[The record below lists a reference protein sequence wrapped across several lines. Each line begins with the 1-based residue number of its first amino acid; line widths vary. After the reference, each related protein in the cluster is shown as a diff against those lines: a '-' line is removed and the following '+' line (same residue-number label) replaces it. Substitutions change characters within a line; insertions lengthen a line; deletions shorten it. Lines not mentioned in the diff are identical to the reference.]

1 MLYAYAIF
9 KKKKQD
15 INKRKVKPQKMNAFL
30 YTIIFI
36 MGTVF
41 GSFYTLAVHRIPKKI
56 DITHTHSFCPN
67 CNHKLGFFELIPVL
81 SYIFLRG
88 KCKECGKPIRIR
100 YFLLEILSGLTFL
113 GLAISMKIDIYNIN
127 VTTLINFAFLSLYL
141 VAIFIIAGIDKE
153 HKKIEK
159 SVLYYAIF
167 ISTMYIIYLC
177 IMDKSSIYR
186 YAMYLIAIVILLM
199 IDNLKLRNQA
209 KESYTISILILLV
222 IMTIMTDWIITLCTG
237 IMTLIVILSIATI
250 NKLKNLFN
258 KSKKQNIDI
267 SKKLYIG
274 NYLGI
279 SNVICFIIVMFIN
292 NWIIV

>member
-1 MLYAYAIF
+1 
-9 KKKKQD
+9 
-15 INKRKVKPQKMNAFL
+15 MNAFL

-88 KCKECGKPIRIR
+88 KCKECGKHIRIR

-113 GLAISMKIDIYNIN
+113 ALALSMKIDIYNIN
-127 VTTLINFAFLSLYL
+127 IATLINFAFWSLYL

-159 SVLYYAIF
+159 SVLYYAIL

-177 IMDKSSIYR
+177 IMDNSSIYR
-186 YAMYLIAIVILLM
+186 YAMYLIAFIILLM
-199 IDNLKLRNQA
+199 IDNLNLRNHA
-209 KESYTISILILLV
+209 KESYTISILTLLV
-222 IMTIMTDWIITLCTG
+222 IMAIMTNEIITIST
-237 IMTLIVILSIATI
+237 SIATI
-250 NKLKNLFN
+250 IIILSNIVIQKLKNLLN
-258 KSKKQNIDI
+258 KSKKQQINIA
-267 SKKLYIG
+267 KKLHIG
-274 NYLGI
+274 YYLGI

-292 NWIIV
+292 NWILI